1 MAAIKKGIWGNK
13 TCYSQMS
20 QIVNLPL
27 TKGTSVE
34 KVQEFYDKLTRSY
47 DALETLG
54 ESEMLKGFVLTT
66 LNKLPHIKPD
76 IVRTDDSWEE
86 WGMKDLIDN
95 IHKWLKRNRTGC
107 SPEP

>member
-1 MAAIKKGIWGNK
+1 
-13 TCYSQMS
+13 MS
-20 QIVNLPL
+20 HVINLHL

-54 ESEMLKGFVLTT
+54 ESEMLKGFVLKT

-76 IVRTDDSWEE
+76 IVR
-86 WGMKDLIDN
+86 ID
-95 IHKWLKRNRTGC
+95 G
-107 SPEP
+107 S